1 MFSIVLDLVGILRL
15 IMDLDLVGIKVYH
28 RFRFSRDYGLSWI

>member
-15 IMDLDLVGIKVYH
+15 IMDLDLVGIMVYH
-28 RFRFSRDYGLSWI
+28 GFRFIRD